1 MRVNAGEEPKQ
12 ALRKKIYL
20 FSKEI
25 WYCDKVVGRKETSC
39 STSLEGLY
47 TMWTKSIKYCSPAEC
62 RRRNSWSGGPNCE
75 LPINS
80 RRESN
85 RVALE
90 WAATEEKKHT
100 WNNGCYTEL
109 NQVLQFTSL
118 TSWRPEYIVHI
129 YTYISEMPMIDNL
142 FVVTCFMFVP
152 GFVSTFHVFVN
163 NRKFWIRLHQ

>member
-1 MRVNAGEEPKQ
+1 MNYQNDLSRERMRVNAGEEPKQ

-75 LPINS
+75 LQINS

-90 WAATEEKKHT
+90 WAATEEKKNT

-118 TSWRPEYIVHI
+118 TSWTPEYIVHI
-129 YTYISEMPMIDNL
+129 RDAHDWQFISSEL
-142 FVVTCFMFVP
+142 FYVRTWIFKHISCF
-152 GFVSTFHVFVN
+152 
-163 NRKFWIRLHQ
+163 REQ